1 MRPKFCHNLFCCG
14 RPDIG
19 QYPTGKV
26 AQQSRG
32 ILRQAGLTGFGTE
45 LFAIAGEVDHIAI
58 RRNGHTVIHTA
69 HVACHHNIGA
79 TGIHFKHGITGI
91 RVFVYHML
99 NNAL

>member
-45 LFAIAGEVDHIAI
+45 LFAIADHIAI
-58 RRNGHTVIHTA
+58 RRNGHTVIHAA
-69 HVACHHNIGA
+69 HVACHNNIGA